1 MVAWLVNPNTGYT
14 TMKHLLIGTMAVAV
28 LAISG
33 SVLAQPAP
41 SMAQPGTNATPP
53 AASTGH
59 TGSVTR
65 AHHRRHAV
73 QSARNKSVGSG
84 SSANQ
89 LNREELERS
98 QATNPSS
105 MNRMPAGG
113 RSTSGKT
120 TQ

>member
-53 AASTGH
+53 AASDGAY
-59 TGSVTR
+59 GLR
-65 AHHRRHAV
+65 D
-73 QSARNKSVGSG
+73 ARSSPAPCRPVG
-84 SSANQ
+84 Q
-89 LNREELERS
+89 E
-98 QATNPSS
+98 
-105 MNRMPAGG
+105 
-113 RSTSGKT
+113 
-120 TQ
+120 